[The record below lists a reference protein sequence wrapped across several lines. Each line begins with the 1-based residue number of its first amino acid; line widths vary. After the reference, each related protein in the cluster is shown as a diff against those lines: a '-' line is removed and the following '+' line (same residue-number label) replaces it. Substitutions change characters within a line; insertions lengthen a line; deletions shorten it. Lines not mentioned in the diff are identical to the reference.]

1 MSIPN
6 FARPTKEEIINYLQE
21 KGFETRDDQGQIR
34 TNKCPFCENAKI
46 DWTHFYISY
55 SGLYH
60 CHKCSSSGNIVS
72 LIKHFGDYS
81 PDKSRQDY
89 KHSLSE
95 EVKKPDEVILE
106 APKKEPE
113 LDKEFQEKLQVS
125 AESYNKTLMDSF
137 LSTETVSLV
146 DKIRDYLIN
155 TRKLKRETLEY
166 FKIGW
171 SGTSITIPLI
181 ENGKVVNIRYRKSP
195 FDNNPDIPKMLST
208 RGGKMVLFNIDCLKN
223 TDNKVVITEGEF
235 DAMSLIQEGWDRVIS
250 ISCGASTFKDEWVEI
265 LKKEK
270 SIYICYD
277 NDQAGQKGVEIAVAK
292 LGAGRC
298 FRILLPEEQTPAG
311 TVKDLNDY
319 FSKANKTVDNFVAL
333 YNKADKIKIEYA
345 YIQDIKD
352 AVKSTIEVLKN
363 PQKLRGLPTGYQALD
378 DLWKGMRD
386 GDLIVISGDTNV
398 GKCHAKG
405 TKLLMFDGTEKEVE
419 KIKVNDLLMG
429 IDSKPRKVLSLAR
442 GKDTM
447 YEIIPNKGAESF
459 IVNKSHIL
467 HLKKNTK
474 KYSHYPEH
482 LDMTVDTYL
491 SLVKKRKH
499 VYKLEHSGLVN
510 FKEKSLLLDPYFVG
524 LWLGDGTSSNP
535 CITSADK
542 EVEIWLYNYA
552 KKLKLKINKSTK
564 EDNNASCY
572 CLTRDKIFDS
582 VNKCKGGKYIYQNKK
597 TKKGGYGKIKSLR
610 DYLKELNLLNNK
622 HIPVNYKINSEKNRL
637 ALLAGLIDS
646 DGSKDLA
653 GYSFYNNNKK
663 LCEDIIFISR
673 SLGFFASPIKE
684 KFTTC
689 NGKRFKSYKVYIS
702 GDVERI
708 PLKIKRKIT
717 QKRKN
722 HVNWLTTGFSI
733 REIGKDNYYGFNLDK
748 DKLYLLNNFIINH
761 NSFFAQNIILNL
773 TKLNKRAMLFS
784 LEQPVEEMVERFMML
799 DSGLD
804 YQGEVAK
811 SEKGAINLMLKAG
824 TKLEEKPIYF
834 YTGYDKLEPKLLGEV
849 TEKAVRDFGC
859 EIVIIDHLHYFVIGD
874 RKQRTTEIGD
884 IVRYVKLLA
893 RKYSIPII
901 LICHI
906 RKLETDGKMPTMEDL
921 KDSSAIK
928 QDADIVALLYRERNT
943 NRQLKDAFVLNTDKN
958 RHGQSGSVGFT
969 VDKFCRIAVD
979 TKSADG
985 NDNKS
990 VVADAQRAKEE
1001 ADRDAAAVNM
1011 PD

>member
-1 MSIPN
+1 
-6 FARPTKEEIINYLQE
+6 
-21 KGFETRDDQGQIR
+21 
-34 TNKCPFCENAKI
+34 
-46 DWTHFYISY
+46 
-55 SGLYH
+55 
-60 CHKCSSSGNIVS
+60 
-72 LIKHFGDYS
+72 
-81 PDKSRQDY
+81 
-89 KHSLSE
+89 
-95 EVKKPDEVILE
+95 
-106 APKKEPE
+106 
-113 LDKEFQEKLQVS
+113 
-125 AESYNKTLMDSF
+125 MDSF

-181 ENGKVVNIRYRKSP
+181 ENGRVVNIRYRKSP

-270 SIYICYD
+270 SIYLCYD

-298 FRILLPEEQTPAG
+298 FRILLPEEQTTAG

-363 PQKLRGLPTGYQALD
+363 PQKLRGLPTGYQELD

-398 GKCHAKG
+398 GK
-405 TKLLMFDGTEKEVE
+405 
-419 KIKVNDLLMG
+419 
-429 IDSKPRKVLSLAR
+429 
-442 GKDTM
+442 
-447 YEIIPNKGAESF
+447 
-459 IVNKSHIL
+459 
-467 HLKKNTK
+467 
-474 KYSHYPEH
+474 
-482 LDMTVDTYL
+482 
-491 SLVKKRKH
+491 
-499 VYKLEHSGLVN
+499 
-510 FKEKSLLLDPYFVG
+510 
-524 LWLGDGTSSNP
+524 
-535 CITSADK
+535 
-542 EVEIWLYNYA
+542 
-552 KKLKLKINKSTK
+552 
-564 EDNNASCY
+564 
-572 CLTRDKIFDS
+572 
-582 VNKCKGGKYIYQNKK
+582 
-597 TKKGGYGKIKSLR
+597 
-610 DYLKELNLLNNK
+610 
-622 HIPVNYKINSEKNRL
+622 
-637 ALLAGLIDS
+637 
-646 DGSKDLA
+646 
-653 GYSFYNNNKK
+653 
-663 LCEDIIFISR
+663 
-673 SLGFFASPIKE
+673 
-684 KFTTC
+684 
-689 NGKRFKSYKVYIS
+689 
-702 GDVERI
+702 
-708 PLKIKRKIT
+708 
-717 QKRKN
+717 
-722 HVNWLTTGFSI
+722 
-733 REIGKDNYYGFNLDK
+733 
-748 DKLYLLNNFIINH
+748 
-761 NSFFAQNIILNL
+761 SFFCQNIILNL
-773 TKLNKRAMLFS
+773 TRLNKKAMLFS

-901 LICHI
+901 LVCHI

-969 VDKFCRIAVD
+969 VDKLCRIAVD